1 VFNQHRY
8 RGLVRSRLALLAAA
22 TAAGA
27 SLPVL
32 GLAAVPAMAFATP
45 SCTGFPTVTCTFIAD
60 AVDGGYRWPVPA
72 GVTTVSVVADGASGA
87 DGTGDGLATGHGD
100 GGKGGEFRATL
111 SSIPAGTSLDIYP
124 GETANEFAGGFNAD
138 GGSGGNGSADI
149 TPVTGPPFDTSGGG
163 GGATTVAVSP
173 FSVGS
178 VLVAAGGGGGGS
190 AENEDTADPGNGG
203 NGGGSSSTSGTDAGP
218 SGSPR
223 GLGATS
229 VAPGNGGA
237 NGGNGCID
245 GPDTGGPLSGG
256 IGQQGV
262 SCKYAGGG
270 GGSGYFGG
278 GGGGTGGGGGGG
290 SAFPATAVTIDSVHV
305 APQSD
310 TSLNSGNGSV
320 SITYTV
326 VVHRTRLR
334 VWGHRSGHNL
344 TLFAQLTGDGHPLP
358 GASIRFGTINRTL
371 CSGEITNS
379 SGIATCALTSRQ
391 RALVAFWFGY
401 IDASYAGT
409 AGVPAAFAQ
418 GYAPGFGI

>member
-1 VFNQHRY
+1 MFNPSRC
-8 RGLVRSRLALLAAA
+8 RSLVRPRLALLAFA

-27 SLPVL
+27 AVPVL
-32 GLAAVPAMAFATP
+32 GLAAGPASALPAP
-45 SCTGFPTVTCTFIAD
+45 VCTGFPTVTCVFTPTS
-60 AVDGGYRWPVPA
+60 GGYIWAVPA
-72 GVTTVSVVADGASGA
+72 GVTTLSVVADGGAGA
-87 DGTGDGLATGHGD
+87 DGTGNGLATGHGA
-100 GGKGGEFRATL
+100 GGKGGEYSATL
-111 SSIPAGTSLDIYP
+111 SLIPSGTSLDVFP
-124 GETANEFAGGFNAD
+124 GSAANLVTGGANAD
-138 GGSGGNGSADI
+138 SGSGGNGSTDI
-149 TPVTGPPFDTSGGG
+149 TGSPFDTSGGG

-178 VLVAAGGGGGGS
+178 ILVAAGGGGGGS
-190 AENEDTADPGNGG
+190 AENEDTAHPGDGG
-203 NGGGSSSTSGTDAGP
+203 NGGGSSATSGTDAGP

-229 VAPGNGGA
+229 GAPGSGGA
-237 NGGNGCID
+237 NGGNGCVS
-245 GPDTGGPLSGG
+245 GPDNGSQLNGG

-270 GGSGYFGG
+270 GGSGYYGG

-290 SAFPATAVTIDSVHV
+290 SAFPASATTIDSIHI

-334 VWGHRSGHNL
+334 IWGHRSGHNL

-358 GASIRFGTINRTL
+358 GASIRFGTIHRTL

-401 IDASYAGT
+401 IDARYAGSSS
-409 AGVPAAFAQ
+409 VPAAFAQ